1 VAQRVTICYIGKCE
15 QSCVGVVPAVSSPIL
30 VKLSPAE
37 QAHLRRELR
46 SHLRGRL
53 LAGHIVLLLALG
65 LPPSFVATLLFCSL
79 RTVYR
84 SRAHWLQRSGPFAP
98 AAGDPA
104 GPARPCPLPGTEQR
118 RLRSWL
124 KKAPAVFGWCRT
136 RWSCA
141 TLALTWAQEC
151 GQQVSAETMRR
162 WLQALDFRWKRTK
175 PAAQDKDPERA
186 SKLARILLIWQ
197 SLGPREAML
206 WADELDLHLLPKS
219 GYQWME
225 KGTQTEILTPGK
237 NEKRYLAGAWD
248 IRTGRVQHC
257 IWYEKRAGLFVDLL
271 SRLDQVYA
279 ARRYDQVYV
288 VVDNYKIHKA
298 RKVEQWLAEHPR
310 FELVFQPTY
319 CPRSSPIERVFGD
332 VHDQVTR
339 NHRRKRI
346 RDLVADVI
354 RFLERHGPWRYQLSE
369 IYEEPEVTA
378 ALRKLQ
384 RNKAA

>member
-1 VAQRVTICYIGKCE
+1 
-15 QSCVGVVPAVSSPIL
+15 VPSPIV
-30 VKLSPAE
+30 VKLSPVE
-37 QAHLRRELR
+37 QVRLQQELR
-46 SHLRGRL
+46 SHLHGRW
-53 LAGHIVLLLALG
+53 LAVHILLLLALG
-65 LPPSFVATLLFCSL
+65 LSPSLVAQVLFCSV

-84 SRAHWLQRSGPFAP
+84 SRAHWLQQTGPFAP
-98 AAGDPA
+98 ARDE
-104 GPARPCPLPGTEQR
+104 PARPYPLSLTAQR

-141 TLALTWAQEC
+141 TLALSWAQEC

-175 PAAQDKDPERA
+175 PVAKDSDPERA
-186 SKLARILLIWQ
+186 SKLARILLLWQ

-206 WADELDLHLLPKS
+206 WADELDIHLLPQS

-225 KGTQTEILTPGK
+225 RGRQTEILTPGK

-248 IRTGRVQHC
+248 IRTGRLQHC
-257 IWYEKRAGLFVDLL
+257 LWYEKRAGLFVDLL
-271 SRLDQVYA
+271 TKLDQAYA
-279 ARRYDQVYV
+279 ARRYDRVMV

-298 RKVEQWLAEHPR
+298 KKVERWLAEHPR
-310 FELVFQPTY
+310 FALVFQPTY
-319 CPRSSPIERVFGD
+319 CPRSSPIERIYGD
-332 VHDQVTR
+332 VHDHVTR
-339 NHRRKRI
+339 NHRRKRM

-354 RFLERHGPWRYQLSE
+354 RFLEGHGAWRYRLSE
-369 IYEEPEVTA
+369 IYQEPEVTA